1 MACLQL
7 EEKRKLVRNRKKRLV
22 KSDFLKKSSWSFTAV
37 LVRAVGGLTINKLF
51 AVLLGAGGITLL
63 SHFQNLT
70 SLFTLLPSEGVN
82 RGIMKYWSDPELSDA
97 EKKKTFQSGIWVTT
111 FIYLSTF
118 ALLFIWQRAY
128 FFDRF
133 IIDISVRDF
142 LIVFI
147 PAVFLMLLSGY
158 LNSVILAL
166 RRVRAYALINITGLV
181 VLVAVVY
188 LGIQTD
194 NLSQALLSFSVGYGL
209 MFFFALVYLLRQRRH
224 FPITIGLPDWRSF
237 GRFGKFLAMA
247 ISAIV
252 FGRLLDFAVRDYVIE
267 IYGLERT
274 GLWQAVAKMSTS
286 YMLVFTGTVG
296 VIYYPKMASLV
307 HDHTAL
313 KKYVLRVMGFVA
325 FITLM
330 SLGIYYLNKEFFLKI
345 FFDNGFERA
354 GYLVRFQAI
363 GDFFAIL
370 SYLLAYL
377 LSARLETMK
386 YIAAQLISAA
396 VYVAMIYGFIDNY
409 DLEALTMAYMWRYIA
424 FFFILLLFNRRLLG
438 R

>member
-1 MACLQL
+1 M
-7 EEKRKLVRNRKKRLV
+7 
-22 KSDFLKKSSWSFTAV
+22 KSDFFKKSSWSFTAV
-37 LVRAVGGLTINKLF
+37 LVRALGGLTINKLF
-51 AVLLGAGGITLL
+51 AVLLGTGGITLL

-82 RGIMKYWSDPELSDA
+82 RGIMKYWSDPQMSDK
-97 EKKKTFQSGIWVTT
+97 EKKKTFQSGIWMTT

-118 ALLFIWQRAY
+118 AVLFIWQREY

-133 IIDISVRDF
+133 IIDISIKPF
-142 LIVFI
+142 LMVFV
-147 PAVFLMLLSGY
+147 PSVFLMLLSGY
-158 LNSVILAL
+158 LNSVILSL
-166 RRVRAYALINITGLV
+166 RKVRAYALINISGLL

-188 LGIQTD
+188 LGIQTE
-194 NLSQALLSFSVGYGL
+194 NLSQALLSFSVGYGF
-209 MFFFALVYLLRQRRH
+209 MFFFALAYLLSQRKH
-224 FPITIGLPDWRSF
+224 IPITMGLPDWRSF
-237 GRFGKFLAMA
+237 GRFGKFIAMA

-252 FGRLLDFAVRDYVIE
+252 FGKLLDFAVRDYVIE
-267 IYGLERT
+267 LYGLERT

-307 HDHTAL
+307 HDQVAL
-313 KKYVLRVMGFVA
+313 KKYVSRVMGFVA

-330 SLGIYYLNKEFFLKI
+330 ALGIYYLNKEFFLKI

-354 GYLVRFQAI
+354 GYLVRFQVI

-377 LSARLETMK
+377 LSARVETMK

-396 VYVAMIYGFIDNY
+396 VYVGLIYGFIDMY
-409 DLEALTMAYMWRYIA
+409 DLEVLTIAYMWRYIA
-424 FFFILLLFNRRLLG
+424 FFLILLLFNRRLLS